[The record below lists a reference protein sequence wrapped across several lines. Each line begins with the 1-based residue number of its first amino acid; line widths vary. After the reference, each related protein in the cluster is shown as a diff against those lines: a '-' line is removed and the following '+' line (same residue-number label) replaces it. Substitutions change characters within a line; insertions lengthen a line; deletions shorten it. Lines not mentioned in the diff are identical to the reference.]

1 MNVYI
6 VPTPAIQRGFDRL
19 ETSSRG
25 GDSRKLLCFRLQAAW
40 SLPEEPVSM
49 LQATP
54 CSRLQELLGRER
66 SQSPLTAPY
75 PGS

>member
-6 VPTPAIQRGFDRL
+6 VPTPAIRRGFDRL
-19 ETSSRG
+19 ETGSRG
-25 GDSRKLLCFRLQAAW
+25 GDSRTLLCFQLQAAW
-40 SLPEEPVSM
+40 SLPEEAVSM
-49 LQATP
+49 LQESP
-54 CSRLQELLGRER
+54 CSRLQELLGREG